1 MWGLGGGQP
10 DSDRYESLFCRNRD
24 RENWEFRNFRFF
36 NLKFRI
42 LANFGK
48 SGNNFFGI
56 FYFLLKVRYSYEA
69 KYICRKAIRRGDNGG
84 KINFL
89 HTHLSYFWNKF
100 CISVKECP
108 TDQNKRNHHF
118 YKQVMKHENMP

>member
-1 MWGLGGGQP
+1 MGNVLGLVRDSEGYVVCGDWGAQP

-48 SGNNFFGI
+48 IGNNFFW
-56 FYFLLKVRYSYEA
+56 
-69 KYICRKAIRRGDNGG
+69 
-84 KINFL
+84 NFL
-89 HTHLSYFWNKF
+89 FFTQSPL
-100 CISVKECP
+100 
-108 TDQNKRNHHF
+108 QL
-118 YKQVMKHENMP
+118 